1 MKSFMTAM
9 AVVLAVTTAACQPRE
24 AADDANLAVEANEMT
39 ETMPADPNAVDA
51 NAVDANAVD
60 ANAVTDNE
68 ATENI
73 TEQGSTDH

>member
-1 MKSFMTAM
+1 M

-24 AADDANLAVEANEMT
+24 ADDDANLAVEANEMT
-39 ETMPADPNAVDA
+39 ETMPADA

>member
-1 MKSFMTAM
+1 MKSLIAGT

-24 AADDANLAVEANEMT
+24 AANDANQAVEANEMT
-39 ETMPADPNAVDA
+39 ETMPADANIVDA
-51 NAVDANAVD
+51 NIVDANEL
-60 ANAVTDNE
+60 TDNE